1 MTNVYPLPPQKHSA
15 DEASEWLAKLDRG
28 LSAAEEQELE
38 TWLAQHPENRRALL
52 RLASLWDHM
61 GSLSRLAE
69 LFPLAHQRRRRKFLF
84 PAIAASLAILV
95 IAGWLILQS
104 PRDLLSPPADRG
116 IENVASSYET
126 AIGERSTVRLPD
138 RSVLTLNTNSLV
150 KMTYSAAQRVLVL
163 ERGEMSIEVAHD
175 PRRPLSVIAG
185 RKVVRAVGT
194 AFNVQIIDEGEVE
207 VIVTEGTVMVVDT
220 VMVAGAGEQ
229 RGAARAVEPV
239 QTVGTTPRTVTKGEK
254 VLLGTDRETISKVS
268 DSTLS
273 AELSWRQ
280 GNLIF
285 RGETLAVAIA
295 EVSRYTPVKFEIADD
310 RLNDLRIGGLFKAG
324 DVDGLLATLEENFN
338 IESERLDAER
348 VLLKA
353 R

>member
-1 MTNVYPLPPQKHSA
+1 MTNVYPLPPHKHSA
-15 DEASEWLAKLDRG
+15 DEAGEWLAKLDRG
-28 LSAAEEQELE
+28 LSAAEEQALE
-38 TWLAQHPENRRALL
+38 IWLAQHPENRRALL
-52 RLASLWDHM
+52 RLASLWDRM

-69 LFPLAHQRRRRKFLF
+69 LFPQAHKRRRRKLLY
-84 PAIAASLAILV
+84 PAIAASLATLLV
-95 IAGWLILQS
+95 AGWLIVQRS
-104 PRDLLSPPADRG
+104 PDLLLTPADRG

-138 RSVLTLNTNSLV
+138 QSVLTLNTNSLV
-150 KMTYSAAQRVLVL
+150 KLTYDAAQRVLVL

-194 AFNVQIIDEGEVE
+194 AFNVQIIDESQVE
-207 VIVTEGTVMVVDT
+207 LIVTEGTVMVVDDVEHRGSAT
-220 VMVAGAGEQ
+220 V
-229 RGAARAVEPV
+229 VEPV
-239 QTVGTTPRTVTKGEK
+239 RTVGTTPRTVTKGEK
-254 VLLGTDRETISKVS
+254 VLLGPDRETISKVS

-285 RGETLAVAIA
+285 SGETLAAAIA
-295 EVSRYTPVKFEIADD
+295 EVSRYTPVRFELADE
-310 RLNDLRIGGLFKAG
+310 RLKEIRIGGLFKAG

-338 IESERLDAER
+338 IQSERLDAER

-353 R
+353 P

>member
-1 MTNVYPLPPQKHSA
+1 VTNVYSLPPQKRSL

-28 LSAAEEQELE
+28 VSAVEEQELKR
-38 TWLAQHPENRRALL
+38 WLAQHPENRRALL
-52 RLASLWDHM
+52 RLASLWDNM
-61 GSLSRLAE
+61 SCLSRLTE
-69 LFPLAHQRRRRKFLF
+69 LFPAARERRRRKILY
-84 PAIAASLAILV
+84 PAIAASLALLV
-95 IAGWLILQS
+95 IASWLIVQRAPDMLIA
-104 PRDLLSPPADRG
+104 LEDRA
-116 IENVASSYET
+116 IASVASSYET

-138 RSVLTLNTNSLV
+138 QSVLTLNTNSLV
-150 KMTYSAAQRVLVL
+150 KMTYDAMQRVLVL

-175 PRRPLSVIAG
+175 VRRPLSVIAG

-194 AFNVQIIDEGEVE
+194 AFNIQIIDEGQVE
-207 VIVTEGTVMVVDT
+207 LIVTEGTVMVVDD
-220 VMVAGAGEQ
+220 VEH
-229 RGAARAVEPV
+229 RGSATAVNPV
-239 QTVGTTPRTVTKGEK
+239 RTLSTTPRTVIKGER
-254 VLLGTDRETISKVS
+254 VLLGVDRETISKVS
-268 DSTLS
+268 DSVLS

-295 EVSRYTPVKFEIADD
+295 EVSRYTPVKFEIADE
-310 RLNDLRIGGLFKAG
+310 RLKQLRIGGLFKAG
-324 DVDGLLATLEENFN
+324 DVDGLLATLNENFN